1 MNINNIV
8 DRAFDLYMP
17 QVREEILDLATMVNY
32 RRRFCKDYNILEIG
46 TKFGGTFLIWN
57 EIVGGQGHCFS
68 IDMCDGGQH
77 GGIGDEKMDERDRWF
92 TENYKNCHF
101 IRGNSHLAKTNREL
115 FWQMNENE
123 LNGFDFVFIDGDHSY
138 EGVKQDF
145 EIYKQF
151 CRPGG
156 LIAFHDIVD
165 SQRHRERGVYVNQFW
180 NEVKDQYP
188 STQIIYGNNNWGGI
202 GVLEMP
208 V

>member
-1 MNINNIV
+1 MNINNII
-8 DRAFDLYMP
+8 DKAFGLYMP
-17 QVREEILDLATMVNY
+17 QVREEILELATMVNY
-32 RRRFCKDYNILEIG
+32 RRRFRKDYNILEIG

-68 IDMCDGGQH
+68 IDMCDGGLH
-77 GGIGDEKMDERDRWF
+77 GGIGDERMDERDRWF
-92 TENYKNCHF
+92 EEQYNTPKF
-101 IRGNSHLAKTNREL
+101 IRGNSHDLETLDFLLRRMDNNAVGL
-115 FWQMNENE
+115 
-123 LNGFDFVFIDGDHSY
+123 FDFIFIDGDHSY

-145 EIYKQF
+145 EMYEPF
-151 CRPGG
+151 CKPNG

-165 SQRHRERGVYVNQFW
+165 SPRHRERGVYVNQFW

-188 STQIIYGNNNWGGI
+188 STQIIYGNNDWGGI